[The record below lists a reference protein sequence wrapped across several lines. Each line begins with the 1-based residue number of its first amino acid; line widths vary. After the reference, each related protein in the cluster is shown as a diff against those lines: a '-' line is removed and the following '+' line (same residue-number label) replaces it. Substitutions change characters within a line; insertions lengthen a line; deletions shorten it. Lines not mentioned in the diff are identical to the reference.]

1 MSLLAVL
8 FAIALRLAPC
18 HNRLCGNMS
27 PLTASVNESSAGVL
41 VALIASAELAN
52 TVEVLV
58 VAVLRE
64 PVEPVAHAV
73 SATTKAKNLIKR
85 RKCTRSKFGQLFKRA
100 RLILWSA
107 HEFAWQFTRELVV
120 VDSLYAIY

>member
-1 MSLLAVL
+1 
-8 FAIALRLAPC
+8 
-18 HNRLCGNMS
+18 MS

-73 SATTKAKNLIKR
+73 SATTKAQNLISL
-85 RKCTRSKFGQLFKRA
+85 RKCIRNKFEKSFCSLFKPA

-107 HEFAWQFTRELVV
+107 HEFAWQFTCELVV

>member
-8 FAIALRLAPC
+8 FAVALRLAPC

-27 PLTASVNESSAGVL
+27 PLIASVNESSVGATVVIDSLVIAAKVL
-41 VALIASAELAN
+41 EVALVTES
-52 TVEVLV
+52 VESL
-58 VAVLRE
+58 E
-64 PVEPVAHAV
+64 PDAHAV
-73 SATTKAKNLIKR
+73 SAIRMAKNLINR
-85 RKCTRSKFGQLFKRA
+85 RKCTRNKFGQLFKPA